1 VPHRSDE
8 NPTAPEP
15 AHTPRRAARRTPHG
29 LSVVAQ
35 TQLADQVIRGC
46 TDTLHVR
53 PARPQLGQDRLRQP
67 RHQVHS
73 NDTHMPMMHH
83 SNIDQLT
90 NRGGAGASGLAP
102 SDPVT
107 AQDQRV
113 QIVSTFSSCDG
124 AHEAG
129 ARQSRES
136 IGLTWGVAV
145 ADTR

>member
-90 NRGGAGASGLAP
+90 IGAAP
-102 SDPVT
+102 VPPGWRPPTPSPPKTSVFKLSLLFQ
-107 AQDQRV
+107 A
-113 QIVSTFSSCDG
+113 
-124 AHEAG
+124 AMALM
-129 ARQSRES
+129 RQGPGKVGSP
-136 IGLTWGVAV
+136 
-145 ADTR
+145 